1 MTKYI
6 SIIASILLISGCTPK
21 IKQKLGIVTPGPN
34 EYAVEKNKALEI
46 PPHYDLPAPG
56 SIATEE

>member
-6 SIIASILLISGCTPK
+6 AMIAAALFISGCTPK
-21 IKQKLGIVTPGPN
+21 MKQKLGIITPGPN
-34 EYAVEKNKALEI
+34 EYAVEKNKSLEI

-56 SIATEE
+56 SIKEE